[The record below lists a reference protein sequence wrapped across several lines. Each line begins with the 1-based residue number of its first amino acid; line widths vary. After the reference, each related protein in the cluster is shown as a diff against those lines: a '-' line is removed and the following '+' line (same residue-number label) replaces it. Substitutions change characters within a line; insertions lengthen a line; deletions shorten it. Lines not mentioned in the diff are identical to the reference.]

1 MEKILEKIPE
11 SVKRRFTEKE
21 EVYTFS
27 CSQHNSL
34 LIYQEK
40 MMEKEKIVRRIEEKA
55 TEEWKNRNL
64 ENDIVNE
71 KKTSV
76 RKDLSLDHQS

>member
-1 MEKILEKIPE
+1 
-11 SVKRRFTEKE
+11 
-21 EVYTFS
+21 
-27 CSQHNSL
+27 
-34 LIYQEK
+34 
-40 MMEKEKIVRRIEEKA
+40 MEKEKIVRRIEEKA

-76 RKDLSLDHQS
+76 RKDLSLDH